1 MPSENSVGKSLKT
14 YGPFK
19 AVNLNKSCNH
29 RAAQHSCQTV
39 NGTNHCWF
47 ACQMDPTWHYLVSP
61 FWAGEMKI
69 LQVLPCIYIL
79 SMSYCWW
86 DIAENAVEA
95 IAFLGVTSR

>member
-1 MPSENSVGKSLKT
+1 MV
-14 YGPFK
+14 
-19 AVNLNKSCNH
+19 
-29 RAAQHSCQTV
+29 
-39 NGTNHCWF
+39 
-47 ACQMDPTWHYLVSP
+47 PTWHYLVSP